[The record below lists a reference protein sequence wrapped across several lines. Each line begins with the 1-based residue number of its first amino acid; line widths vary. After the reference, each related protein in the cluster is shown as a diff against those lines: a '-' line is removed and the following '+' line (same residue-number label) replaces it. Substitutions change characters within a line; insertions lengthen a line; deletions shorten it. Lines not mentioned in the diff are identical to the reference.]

1 MDFKAWRKGK
11 YDAASI
17 EMVGDHIV
25 IVYFDNPP
33 VNAANRDRVTVSE
46 PAIFEGIAKDDDI
59 RCVII
64 TGKDEPYKGKHYFC
78 AGADVKQWSARDEDT
93 PDAPPQILDGFVRP
107 MVFPRGAP
115 ECLLLW
121 ECGKPSIA
129 AVNGAATGV
138 GADWA
143 IVTDITIAAD
153 DARIGWSYVQRGV
166 VAMEGGTWL
175 LPRRIGVNRAMELL
189 VTGNIIDA
197 EEAYRIGVFNKLVPH
212 DQLMDATME
221 YAKWFVKGPPTTIG
235 ITRAMVWQ
243 GLDMTFPEHLK
254 SIELAAGCINA
265 DRAEAMKAWVEK
277 REPKFEGMGRPR

>member
-11 YDAASI
+11 YPAAAV

-33 VNAANRDRVTVSE
+33 VNAANRDRISDSE

-59 RCVII
+59 RCVIL
-64 TGKDEPYKGKHYFC
+64 TGRDAEYKGKHYFC
-78 AGADVKQWSARDEDT
+78 AGADVKGWSASDADT
-93 PDAPPQILDGFVRP
+93 EEAPRIPENYVRP
-107 MVFPRGAP
+107 MVFPRAYP
-115 ECLLLW
+115 ECELVW
-121 ECGKPSIA
+121 NCGKPSIA
-129 AVNGAATGV
+129 MVNGAATGV

-143 IVTDITIAAD
+143 IVTDITVAAD

-175 LPRRIGVNRAMELL
+175 LPRRVGVNRAMELL

-197 EEAYRIGVFNKLVPH
+197 EEAYRIGVFNKVVPH
-212 DQLMDATME
+212 DQLMEATME
-221 YAKWFVKGPPTTIG
+221 YAQWFVKGPPTTIG

-277 REPKFEGMGRPR
+277 RGARYDGMGRPR